1 MQCTGG
7 KPVCRHFCP
16 VWPMSTPAQ
25 FEFATE
31 GGWGCSLDY
40 AVLARLFGQLEG
52 APRLTAFGP
61 DCAAW
66 TDAHGEGYGLRWEE
80 GALVASP
87 LQGDPR
93 ARHRAWFEGPSPHQ
107 RSAQPPPEGYAVPGL
122 RREEEPARADV
133 DLARRR
139 SGAWVT
145 GGVASVWGVR
155 CALRPLRDWRGGLDR
170 EDLFEEG
177 GWDHVDLGPDCDLV
191 ITSRDHQLQGAL
203 MSGGRAILG
212 SLTAE
217 DLLALDDGLRWW
229 YTLESAG
236 QVPAAVDLAAVPSP
250 TTRSSADAALREACH
265 DSDWRAVVWAL
276 RDQSPERL
284 AWQHGAAALTECPF
298 EPVEVELRGCPL
310 PKRDAV
316 VFAADPAQPTP
327 GRGRVQ
333 RRADGT
339 WWWSGE
345 RRFHRVGWLSLTVDD
360 QLFAGETRGEGA
372 AAVTCVGPWRPD
384 RSQAIQAGGVVD
396 PLGRAGPFEV
406 FGCGGWT
413 LSAADGTFRLPT
425 HGISPC
431 SLSARLPGGTWGSPI
446 ISHGHR
452 DLRDRGPWP
461 EVTLTPG
468 PP

>member
-1 MQCTGG
+1 M
-7 KPVCRHFCP
+7 
-16 VWPMSTPAQ
+16 
-25 FEFATE
+25 
-31 GGWGCSLDY
+31 
-40 AVLARLFGQLEG
+40 
-52 APRLTAFGP
+52 
-61 DCAAW
+61 
-66 TDAHGEGYGLRWEE
+66 
-80 GALVASP
+80 
-87 LQGDPR
+87 
-93 ARHRAWFEGPSPHQ
+93 
-107 RSAQPPPEGYAVPGL
+107 
-122 RREEEPARADV
+122 
-133 DLARRR
+133 
-139 SGAWVT
+139 
-145 GGVASVWGVR
+145 ASVWGVR